1 MVESA
6 LRNIKLMED
15 HDFYDI
21 VVSIKASDVMK
32 SIKAY
37 QMLSKMTEYP
47 LHVGITESGSLFS
60 GTIKSSVGIGALLS
74 SGIGDTI
81 RVSLS
86 ADPVE
91 EVRVGKA
98 ILQSL
103 GLRRFGIEVKA
114 CPTCA
119 RAGYD
124 VSGVA
129 LAIEKAVSGLKLPLV
144 VSVMGCGVNGPGEAK
159 EADIGV
165 VGGKDGCLLYRKGQ
179 IVGKIKQE
187 EIVSRVM
194 DEVTR
199 T

>member
-1 MVESA
+1 M
-6 LRNIKLMED
+6 
-15 HDFYDI
+15 
-21 VVSIKASDVMK
+21 
-32 SIKAY
+32 
-37 QMLSKMTEYP
+37 
-47 LHVGITESGSLFS
+47 
-60 GTIKSSVGIGALLS
+60 
-74 SGIGDTI
+74 
-81 RVSLS
+81 
-86 ADPVE
+86 
-91 EVRVGKA
+91 
-98 ILQSL
+98 
-103 GLRRFGIEVKA
+103 
-114 CPTCA
+114 
-119 RAGYD
+119 
-124 VSGVA
+124 SGVA